1 MDTIVSGE
9 RPTPR
14 EETVRIELWVPSG
27 RRAEFKPVI
36 ERLDDAVE
44 RGLVSEYTVETWD
57 RFVDLS
63 GELSPRERR
72 ARDRLASYAEWTATR
87 GERLTGLGDLG
98 VRGVGRMGPERV
110 TRRIPRAVMAEYE
123 NGVLAHVTACE
134 ECVGAF
140 RGRLRE
146 LDTEG
151 ESESERPSET
161 LRTEW

>member
-9 RPTPR
+9 RPTSR

-27 RRAEFKPVI
+27 RRAEFTPVI

-63 GELSPRERR
+63 GKLSPRERR
-72 ARDRLASYAEWTATR
+72 ARDRLASYARWAAAR
-87 GERLTGLGDLG
+87 GDRLTGLGDPG
-98 VRGVGRMGPERV
+98 VRGVGRMGPERL
-110 TRRIPRAVMAEYE
+110 TRRTPRAVMAEYE
-123 NGVLAHVTACE
+123 NGILEHVTACE

-146 LDTEG
+146 LGSAT
-151 ESESERPSET
+151 ESERSSE
-161 LRTEW
+161 RVRIEW

>member
-1 MDTIVSGE
+1 MDTIVSDE

-14 EETVRIELWVPSG
+14 EGTVRIELWVPSG
-27 RRAEFKPVI
+27 RRAEFTPVI

-57 RFVDLS
+57 RFVDLG

-72 ARDRLASYAEWTATR
+72 ARDRLASYARWAAMR
-87 GERLTGLGDLG
+87 GDKLDGLGDPES
-98 VRGVGRMGPERV
+98 RGVGRMGPERPM
-110 TRRIPRAVMAEYE
+110 RRTPRAVMAEYE

-140 RGRLRE
+140 RGRLRD
-146 LDTEG
+146 LDPTAER
-151 ESESERPSET
+151 ERPSEPV
-161 LRTEW
+161 RIEW

>member
-14 EETVRIELWVPSG
+14 EGTVRIELWVPSG
-27 RRAEFKPVI
+27 RRAEFTPVI
-36 ERLDDAVE
+36 DRLDDAVG
-44 RGLVSEYTVETWD
+44 RGLIEEYTVETWD

-63 GELSPRERR
+63 GSLSPRERR
-72 ARDRLASYAEWTATR
+72 VRDRLASYAQWAATH

-98 VRGVGRMGPERV
+98 VRGVGRMGPERL
-110 TRRIPRAVMAEYE
+110 TRRTPRAVMAEYE

-140 RGRLRE
+140 RGRLRD
-146 LDTEG
+146 LDSEHER
-151 ESESERPSET
+151 ESEQSSERV
-161 LRTEW
+161 RIEW

>member
-1 MDTIVSGE
+1 MDTIVSDE

-14 EETVRIELWVPSG
+14 EEEVRIELWVPSG
-27 RRAEFKPVI
+27 RRAEFTPVI

-57 RFVDLS
+57 RFVDVS

-72 ARDRLASYAEWTATR
+72 ARDRLASYARWAATR

-98 VRGVGRMGPERV
+98 VRGVGRMGPERL
-110 TRRIPRAVMAEYE
+110 TRRVPRAVMAEYE

-134 ECVGAF
+134 ECIGAF
-140 RGRLRE
+140 RERLRD
-146 LDTEG
+146 LDSATER
-151 ESESERPSET
+151 ERSSEPVRI
-161 LRTEW
+161 EW